1 MKKNLFVKKE
11 EIYLYICLL
20 LKVFMYSE
28 NQETIVIFND
38 SCDDLI
44 SIVSIVSRP
53 AWDRCGAQLGA
64 QRRGLRGPAGVYSV
78 RRACAQREYNIRT
91 YVLVSS
97 IIIHRNHRKWWIKSS
112 QLP

>member
-1 MKKNLFVKKE
+1 
-11 EIYLYICLL
+11 
-20 LKVFMYSE
+20 MYSK

-38 SCDDLI
+38 SCDYLI
-44 SIVSIVSRP
+44 SIDSRP

-91 YVLVSS
+91 SVYL
-97 IIIHRNHRKWWIKSS
+97 
-112 QLP
+112 